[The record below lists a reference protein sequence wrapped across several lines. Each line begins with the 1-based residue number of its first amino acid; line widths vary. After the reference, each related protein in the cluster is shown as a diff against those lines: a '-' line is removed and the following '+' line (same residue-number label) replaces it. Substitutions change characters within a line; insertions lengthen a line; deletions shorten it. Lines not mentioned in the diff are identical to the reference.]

1 MSLTF
6 HMTLRE
12 MRTLARR
19 LKGSMLTVEEVASIQ
34 RLRQRLEL
42 AIQGVE
48 ERQGTPS

>member
-1 MSLTF
+1 MSLAF
-6 HMTLRE
+6 HMSLRE

-19 LKGSMLTVEEVASIQ
+19 LKGSMLTTEEAASIQ

-42 AIQGVE
+42 AIVGIE